1 MYNMSLSIRGGGHQP
16 GGRAHEPIDYGQR
29 LALESAGVFCFSSRS
44 FLHFLTK
51 AVQFRRLPDMIRQL
65 KDSESGDGGLS
76 PFQTLALTLS
86 SRVGVDSIA
95 GVATAIAMGGPGA
108 IM

>member
-1 MYNMSLSIRGGGHQP
+1 
-16 GGRAHEPIDYGQR
+16 
-29 LALESAGVFCFSSRS
+29 
-44 FLHFLTK
+44 
-51 AVQFRRLPDMIRQL
+51 MIRQL

>member
-1 MYNMSLSIRGGGHQP
+1 
-16 GGRAHEPIDYGQR
+16 
-29 LALESAGVFCFSSRS
+29 
-44 FLHFLTK
+44 
-51 AVQFRRLPDMIRQL
+51 MIRQL

-76 PFQTLALTLS
+76 PFQTFALTLS

>member
-1 MYNMSLSIRGGGHQP
+1 MSLSIRDGGHQP
-16 GGRAHEPIDYGQR
+16 GGRAHEPFDYGKR
-29 LALESAGVFCFSSRS
+29 LDLESASEFCFSSRS
-44 FLHFLTK
+44 FLHFCNQ
-51 AVQFRRLPDMIRQL
+51 AVQFHCLPGMIRQL

>member
-1 MYNMSLSIRGGGHQP
+1 MGVTNRVEELMNLLTTVSDWIWNP
-16 GGRAHEPIDYGQR
+16 
-29 LALESAGVFCFSSRS
+29 LANFALAVGVFFKFVNKS
-44 FLHFLTK
+44 
-51 AVQFRRLPDMIRQL
+51 VQFHCLPDIISQHN
-65 KDSESGDGGLS
+65 DSESCDGGLS

-86 SRVGVDSIA
+86 SRVGVDSIV

>member
-1 MYNMSLSIRGGGHQP
+1 MVGVTNRVEELMNLLTTVSDWIWNP
-16 GGRAHEPIDYGQR
+16 
-29 LALESAGVFCFSSRS
+29 LANFALAVGVFFT
-44 FLHFLTK
+44 FVTK
-51 AVQFRRLPDMIRQL
+51 AVQFHCLPGMIRQL
-65 KDSESGDGGLS
+65 KDSESGYGGLS

-86 SRVGVDSIA
+86 SRVGVDSIV

>member
-1 MYNMSLSIRGGGHQP
+1 MGVTSWAEVLMSL
-16 GGRAHEPIDYGQR
+16 
-29 LALESAGVFCFSSRS
+29 LATVSDWIWNPLANFAFAVGVFFT
-44 FLHFLTK
+44 FVTK

-76 PFQTLALTLS
+76 PFQTFALTLS

>member
-1 MYNMSLSIRGGGHQP
+1 MYNMSLSIRDGGHQP

-29 LALESAGVFCFSSRS
+29 LDLESAGEFCFSSRS
-44 FLHFLTK
+44 FLHFCNK
-51 AVQFRRLPDMIRQL
+51 AVQFHCLPGMIRQL